1 MTTCADATRIA
12 PTGEAACLPTRRV
25 LGTLQRLMSTPR
37 PLPDD
42 ARALERF
49 ILDGIAPARDMQL
62 RILEHADGMLAMGAP
77 LAANVNDKG
86 CAFGGSLTS
95 LMTLA
100 GWSLVELLLR
110 RHEHDCDV
118 FVADSH
124 VRYLIPV
131 WEDLRAE
138 ARLAADADAGTFLST
153 LASRGKARIEVAC
166 RIVSADGVAATL
178 EAHFVARL
186 RKAGPPAAQ

>member
-1 MTTCADATRIA
+1 MLPASGGTTHA
-12 PTGEAACLPTRRV
+12 PRLPARRA
-25 LGTLQRLMSTPR
+25 LGTLARLMTTNAT
-37 PLPDD
+37 LPEP
-42 ARALERF
+42 ARALEQF
-49 ILDGIAPARDMQL
+49 ILDGIVPARAMQL

-110 RHEHDCDV
+110 AHGHDCDV
-118 FVADSH
+118 FVADSQ

-138 ARLAADADAGTFLST
+138 ARFDADADPDAFLAT
-153 LASRGKARIEVAC
+153 LAERGKARIQVAC
-166 RIVSADGVAATL
+166 RIVTADGDAATL
-178 EAHFVARL
+178 EARFVARL
-186 RKAGPPAAQ
+186 RKRAAHAAQ